1 MSQHPEPA
9 TALTKGFTNHL
20 RAREQERRRKTWTKC
35 PICGDELRAESRDD
49 VQQHYKDNHAAGQ
62 DSNPPPTAQNLSDQI
77 DEVWKSIRSR
87 PPPPRADQPP
97 SSDPIPSVTPSS
109 VDPGPST
116 PTPEPER
123 QRTLNQ
129 QSSSKTPYRN
139 NKDERM
145 VAPKRSR
152 ARESNHHTARSTDNE
167 FRREPT
173 QQKGKL
179 WTPTDDNPL
188 TRRAD
193 AKRPGDAS
201 DSPRAPASVRS
212 FEPRSSEPDNTEV
225 MIKEPETR
233 PISQEQLVAEV
244 KGIYAGLVMV
254 ESKSSLEHMLAFI
267 YLAYSMM
274 ALLYETVPTFEDTW
288 IECLG
293 DLGRYRMAIED
304 DDLKDREVWTSVSRH
319 WYSKASDKAPT
330 TGRLYHH
337 LAILARPNGLQQLF
351 YYSKSLCVPVP
362 FLSARESIMTLF
374 DPHLNGSPTRLQ
386 EIDAAFVRAH
396 GILFSGKN
404 MDQLAPSVSEFIDHL
419 DNHIARNTKR
429 WLDSGYYIGIALSC
443 AILEYGSESNSV
455 MRAIKTGRIED
466 ADVHMDDNETGAASQ
481 KQLDALD
488 FASRTH
494 NVVFRRFG
502 DPNVSPY
509 VHVTLSF
516 LHHLSHFP
524 IAMGYIE
531 EKIPWKLISYTLNS
545 LMAKCPSVDK
555 IESEEF
561 PRQDKEAPRP
571 LPEDFAQRGLL
582 WVDKYYPDD
591 WFTTAKF
598 DDDEKYFEVA
608 SMAQERRERCLW
620 LGCRLASSGNWLT
633 YDRATREFGVPARF
647 EMDVG
652 EIVSQQSEGGEEDGD
667 VIIPDAPAAVT
678 TPT

>member
-1 MSQHPEPA
+1 MSNHPEPA

-35 PICGDELRAESRDD
+35 PVCGDELRAESRDD
-49 VQQHYKDNHAAGQ
+49 VQQHYKDNHAVGQ

-77 DEVWKSIRSR
+77 DEVWKSIRLR

-97 SSDPIPSVTPSS
+97 PSDPIPSATPSS

-116 PTPEPER
+116 PAPEPER
-123 QRTLNQ
+123 QRTPNKT
-129 QSSSKTPYRN
+129 SSSKTPHRK
-139 NKDERM
+139 NKDERT

-152 ARESNHHTARSTDNE
+152 ARESSHHAARSTDNE

-188 TRRAD
+188 PRRAD

-254 ESKSSLEHMLAFI
+254 ESK
-267 YLAYSMM
+267 
-274 ALLYETVPTFEDTW
+274 
-288 IECLG
+288 
-293 DLGRYRMAIED
+293 MAIED
-304 DDLKDREVWTSVSRH
+304 DDLRDREVWTSVSRH

-404 MDQLAPSVSEFIDHL
+404 MDQLAPSVSGFIDHL

-429 WLDSGYYIGIALSC
+429 WLDSGYYIGIALAN

-455 MRAIKTGRIED
+455 MRATKSGRADD
-466 ADVHMDDNETGAASQ
+466 ADVHMDDKETCDASQ

-488 FASRTH
+488 FACRTH

-524 IAMGYIE
+524 TAMGYIE

-561 PRQDKEAPRP
+561 PRHDKEAPRP

-591 WFTTAKF
+591 WFTTAEF
-598 DDDEKYFEVA
+598 DDDEKYFEVP

-633 YDRATREFGVPARF
+633 YDRATKEFGVPARF

-652 EIVSQQSEGGEEDGD
+652 DIVSQQSEGGEEDGD
-667 VIIPDAPAAVT
+667 VIIPDAPAPIA
-678 TPT
+678 TPS

>member
-9 TALTKGFTNHL
+9 TALTKGFTNLL

-35 PICGDELRAESRDD
+35 PVCGDELRAESRDD
-49 VQQHYKDNHAAGQ
+49 VQQHYKDNHAVGQ

-97 SSDPIPSVTPSS
+97 PSDPIPSATPSS

-123 QRTLNQ
+123 QRTPNQ
-129 QSSSKTPYRN
+129 TSSSKTPHRN
-139 NKDERM
+139 NKDERT

-152 ARESNHHTARSTDNE
+152 ARESNHHAARSTDNE

-188 TRRAD
+188 PRRAD

-254 ESKSSLEHMLAFI
+254 ESK
-267 YLAYSMM
+267 
-274 ALLYETVPTFEDTW
+274 
-288 IECLG
+288 
-293 DLGRYRMAIED
+293 MAIED

-455 MRAIKTGRIED
+455 MRAIKTGRVDD
-466 ADVHMDDNETGAASQ
+466 ADVHMDDNETCAASQ

-524 IAMGYIE
+524 TAMGYIE

-555 IESEEF
+555 IESKEF

-652 EIVSQQSEGGEEDGD
+652 EIVSQQSERGEEDGD
-667 VIIPDAPAAVT
+667 VIIPDAPAAIA
-678 TPT
+678 TPS

>member
-20 RAREQERRRKTWTKC
+20 RAREQERRRKTSWTKC
-35 PICGDELRAESRDD
+35 PVCGDELRAESRDD
-49 VQQHYKDNHAAGQ
+49 VQQHYKNYHAAGR

-116 PTPEPER
+116 PTPTPTPIPTPEPER
-123 QRTLNQ
+123 QRTPNQ
-129 QSSSKTPYRN
+129 QPSSSSSKTPHRN
-139 NKDERM
+139 NKDERT

-152 ARESNHHTARSTDNE
+152 ARESNHHAARSADNE

-179 WTPTDDNPL
+179 WTPADDNSLP
-188 TRRAD
+188 RRAD
-193 AKRPGDAS
+193 AKRLGDAS

-212 FEPRSSEPDNTEV
+212 FEPRSSEPDNTEA

-254 ESKSSLEHMLAFI
+254 ESKCIEVDNSQSSNKETNPKLNNEQWQALIALHRTLLHEHHDFFLASQHPSASPALRR
-267 YLAYSMM
+267 LASK
-274 ALLYETVPTFEDTW
+274 
-288 IECLG
+288 
-293 DLGRYRMAIED
+293 MAIED

-404 MDQLAPSVSEFIDHL
+404 MNQLAPSVSEFIDHL

-429 WLDSGYYIGIALSC
+429 WLDSGYYIGIALAC

-455 MRAIKTGRIED
+455 MRAIKTGRVDD
-466 ADVHMDDNETGAASQ
+466 ADVHMDDNETCAASQ

-494 NVVFRRFG
+494 NLVFRRFG

-524 IAMGYIE
+524 TAMGYVE

-647 EMDVG
+647 EMD
-652 EIVSQQSEGGEEDGD
+652 
-667 VIIPDAPAAVT
+667 
-678 TPT
+678 